1 MSEHDQQP
9 GDVSSKAPSKV
20 SSREDFSYNPTVMD
34 HFQNPRNA
42 GEVENSDAVAQTRNP
57 NCGDAISLS
66 IKVTDD
72 ILTEIKF
79 LTFGCGA
86 AIATCSMA
94 TVMMQG
100 KSLDQAEALTAAD
113 IISALGGLPEHKEA
127 CANLAP
133 EALKLAI
140 ADYRKRRLETKISA
154 QQSKSPKGQ

>member
-1 MSEHDQQP
+1 MSKPEHKRD
-9 GDVSSKAPSKV
+9 
-20 SSREDFSYNPTVMD
+20 DFSYNATVMD

-42 GEVENSDAVAQTRNP
+42 GEVENPDAIAQTRNP

-72 ILTEIKF
+72 ILSDIKF

-94 TVMMQG
+94 TDMVRG
-100 KSLDQAEALTAAD
+100 KSLAEAEALSAAD
-113 IISALGGLPEHKEA
+113 VIRSLGGLPEHKEA

-133 EALKLAI
+133 EALKLAL
-140 ADYRKRRLETKISA
+140 ADYRKRTQSEK
-154 QQSKSPKGQ
+154 QSKTE

>member
-1 MSEHDQQP
+1 MSEHEQQP
-9 GDVSSKAPSKV
+9 GDVSSKAPSKI
-20 SSREDFSYNPTVMD
+20 SSRDDFSYNPTVMD

-42 GEVENSDAVAQTRNP
+42 GEVKNPDAIAQTRNP

-94 TVMMQG
+94 TDLVSG
-100 KSLDQAEALTAAD
+100 KPLDQAEALSAAD
-113 IISALGGLPEHKEA
+113 VISALGGLPEHKEA

-140 ADYRKRRLETKISA
+140 ADYRKRNLSNIHKN
-154 QQSKSPKGQ
+154 K

>member
-1 MSEHDQQP
+1 MSE
-9 GDVSSKAPSKV
+9 
-20 SSREDFSYNPTVMD
+20 RNDFAYNATVMD

-42 GEVENSDAVAQTRNP
+42 GEIDNPDAIAETRNP

-66 IKVTDD
+66 IKVTGD
-72 ILTEIKF
+72 IISEVKF

-94 TVMMQG
+94 TEMARG
-100 KSLDQAEALTAAD
+100 KSLDQAEALLAAD
-113 IISALGGLPEHKEA
+113 VINALGGLPDHKIA

-140 ADYRKRRLETKISA
+140 ADYRKRALPD
-154 QQSKSPKGQ
+154 QSPESSRGE